1 VAEVLQTGEYDLP
14 MIVQRFE
21 LSFQSAELLLKLCG
35 SLLRGVLVLDGG
47 VTLLADGCVE
57 RNRLC

>member
-1 VAEVLQTGEYDLP
+1 LQTGEYDLP